1 MIPLEGS
8 PQVLALRDPDEVRAA
23 LERIRVSRGGIDI
36 MGAKALFRVVKVTGL
51 DVRAASILKQEM
63 LSRGG
68 EVAVSR
74 EVYELGAQKAD
85 CLIMG
90 TLAQFE
96 RLLPKLRRQPF
107 GLRRLADGIEAALQG
122 YGAALP
128 AAPPGLDFS
137 RGPLLMGIVNVTP
150 DSFSDGG
157 SYESAAAAVA
167 AARAMVQEGA
177 DLIDVGGESTRPGA
191 AAVDEDEESRRV
203 LPVVKALASE
213 LPGRI
218 SVDTYKAKVAARCL
232 AAGAYLINDISAL
245 RMDREMVAVL
255 RDARCPVILMHMQG
269 EPRTMQEAPV
279 YDDVVEDVYRFFVE
293 RLNWAV
299 DQGLREED
307 LLVDPGIGFG
317 KTVEHNLQL
326 LRDLAALRSLG
337 RPLVVGTSRKRF
349 LGSILDLPEP
359 RTRDQ
364 ATAVTGALAVW
375 EGAHVLRVHDVKVNR
390 DAVRLARALMT
401 GGRGR

>member
-1 MIPLEGS
+1 
-8 PQVLALRDPDEVRAA
+8 
-23 LERIRVSRGGIDI
+23 
-36 MGAKALFRVVKVTGL
+36 
-51 DVRAASILKQEM
+51 
-63 LSRGG
+63 
-68 EVAVSR
+68 
-74 EVYELGAQKAD
+74 
-85 CLIMG
+85 
-90 TLAQFE
+90 
-96 RLLPKLRRQPF
+96 
-107 GLRRLADGIEAALQG
+107 
-122 YGAALP
+122 
-128 AAPPGLDFS
+128 
-137 RGPLLMGIVNVTP
+137 
-150 DSFSDGG
+150 
-157 SYESAAAAVA
+157 
-167 AARAMVQEGA
+167 
-177 DLIDVGGESTRPGA
+177 
-191 AAVDEDEESRRV
+191 
-203 LPVVKALASE
+203 
-213 LPGRI
+213 
-218 SVDTYKAKVAARCL
+218 VAARCR
-232 AAGAYLINDISAL
+232 AAGAYLINDLSAL
-245 RMDREMVAVL
+245 RMDREMGAGL

-337 RPLVVGTSRKRF
+337 RPLVVGTSRQRF
-349 LGSILDLPEP
+349 LGAILDLPEP